1 LRQSYAPLPDPAKP
15 LIHLSSPET
24 AEWPSHW
31 SANCAMLHP
40 QKASVS
46 ERRQNASLLMEEWPQ
61 SAIFRIVRRE
71 FSQ

>member
-1 LRQSYAPLPDPAKP
+1 
-15 LIHLSSPET
+15 
-24 AEWPSHW
+24 
-31 SANCAMLHP
+31 MLHP

-61 SAIFRIVRRE
+61 SAIFHIVRRE